1 MAGELC
7 GVLDDEDLTESSLDD
22 RLEIEQLAQGEESN
36 GKVTVSGACG
46 GVEIDNGVTAG
57 LVNGVFV
64 SAVGDIIVGVNVVV
78 FEIDEIVDVQV
89 ERIAVDD
96 VNVGETASIDV
107 RAEDDVANEF
117 GDVTANDVAV
127 VEAGA
132 GDEVVDV
139 VSGDEETVGNDSNE
153 VISDGATVDDV
164 IAEDAGDVDFE
175 DNFVSDFIIDASK
188 PGKVSGLNEFGD
200 CNETTD
206 KSVDAMDN
214 VSSFTTT
221 EEVEVGESVTFTRT
235 VSVLGFNSVANVS
248 LLFDA
253 SMLFFRY

>member
-7 GVLDDEDLTESSLDD
+7 GVLDDEDPTESSLDD

-46 GVEIDNGVTAG
+46 GLEINNGVTAG
-57 LVNGVFV
+57 FVNGVFV
-64 SAVGDIIVGVNVVV
+64 SAVGDIIAGVKAVV
-78 FEIDEIVDVQV
+78 FEIDEIVDVKV
-89 ERIAVDD
+89 DRIAVDD
-96 VNVGETASIDV
+96 VNVGDTTSIEDV
-107 RAEDDVANEF
+107 VANEF

-127 VEAGA
+127 VEAGV
-132 GDEVVDV
+132 GDEVVNV

-164 IAEDAGDVDFE
+164 VAEDPGDVDFE

-188 PGKVSGLNEFGD
+188 PGKVSGFNEFGD

-206 KSVDAMDN
+206 ESVDAMDN
-214 VSSFTTT
+214 VSTFTTT
-221 EEVEVGESVTFTRT
+221 GEVEIGESVSLTRA